1 MSAWRVAEEEKSV
14 RMKVLHVIPAVSPKY
29 GGPSQAIVTLCQA
42 LQARGVEV
50 QIASTDGEPGGRMAV
65 ELETPTTHE
74 GVPAIFFRLQGR
86 GSFTYSSRIAGWL
99 EKNVSGFDV
108 VYIHGVFSQACLAA
122 AKSCQRQG
130 IPYLVRPLGHIEPWS
145 LAQKPLR
152 KKLFLRFGGAGMLR
166 HAAAVHYA
174 SAREKQLSEV
184 ALQLNHGVVIPLGI
198 DFDLTLKTSSA
209 EQNGA
214 RRASPRPYVLV
225 LSRLQPTK
233 GIDVLLEA
241 FLDARADERLANW
254 QLLIAGDGSPS
265 YEAALK
271 RTVKE
276 RNAGDAVLFTGWL
289 DGEAK
294 SRALAGASLLALPS
308 HHESFGLCVV
318 EAMALGIAV
327 LVSPQV
333 GIAPEIDAAG
343 AGWLSAVE
351 TKALTE
357 TLRLALGDDDERRR
371 RGAAGREL
379 ARKFSCHDVVEML
392 AQISEARKQGA
403 TSDV

>member
-1 MSAWRVAEEEKSV
+1 
-14 RMKVLHVIPAVSPKY
+14 MKVLHVIPAVSPKY
-29 GGPSQAIVTLCQA
+29 GGPSQALLTLCQT
-42 LQARGVEV
+42 LQAGGVEV

-65 ELETPTTHE
+65 ELETPTTHK
-74 GVPAIFFRLQGR
+74 GVPAIFFRLEGKR
-86 GSFTYSSRIAGWL
+86 SFTYSSRLARWL
-99 EKNVSGFDV
+99 EKNVSAFDV

-130 IPYLVRPLGHIEPWS
+130 IPYVVRPLGHIEPWS
-145 LAQKPLR
+145 LAQKPFR
-152 KKLFLRFGGAGMLR
+152 KKLFLRLGGTRMLR

-174 SAREKQLSEV
+174 SAREKELSEA
-184 ALQLNHGVVIPLGI
+184 ALRLNHGVVIPLGI
-198 DFDLTLKTSSA
+198 DFDLTVKTSFG

-241 FLDARADERLANW
+241 FLDARTDERLANW
-254 QLLIAGDGSPS
+254 QLMIAGDGSPS
-265 YEAALK
+265 YVAALK
-271 RTVKE
+271 RIVKE
-276 RNAGDAVLFTGWL
+276 RNAGDAVMLTGWL

-333 GIAPEIDAAG
+333 GIAPEVNAAG

-351 TKALTE
+351 AKGLAE
-357 TLRLALGDDDERRR
+357 TLRLALGNDDERRR
-371 RGAAGREL
+371 RGAAGRL
-379 ARKFSCHDVVEML
+379 LVRTFSSHNVVEML
-392 AQISEARKQGA
+392 TQISDAAKQGA
-403 TSDV
+403 T

>member
-1 MSAWRVAEEEKSV
+1 
-14 RMKVLHVIPAVSPKY
+14 MKVLHVIPAVSPKY
-29 GGPSQAIVTLCQA
+29 GGPSQALLSLCQA
-42 LQARGVEV
+42 LQAKGVEV
-50 QIASTDGEPGGRMAV
+50 QIASTDGEPGGRMAL

-86 GSFTYSSRIAGWL
+86 GSFTYSSRIAHWL
-99 EKNVSGFDV
+99 EQNVSAFDV

-122 AKSCQRQG
+122 AKACQRRG
-130 IPYLVRPLGHIEPWS
+130 VPYLVRPLGHIEPWS

-174 SAREKQLSEV
+174 SAREKQQSEA
-184 ALQLNHGVVIPLGI
+184 ALRLNHGVVIPLGI
-198 DFDLTLKTSSA
+198 DFDLAQKTSSG
-209 EQNGA
+209 EQNGVTRGA
-214 RRASPRPYVLV
+214 PRPYVLV

-241 FLDARADERLANW
+241 FLDARTDARLANW
-254 QLLIAGDGSPS
+254 QLVIAGDGSPS
-265 YEAALK
+265 YVAALR
-271 RTVKE
+271 RTIKE
-276 RNAGDAVLFTGWL
+276 RNAGDAVLLTGWL
-289 DGEAK
+289 DVESK
-294 SRALAGASLLALPS
+294 TRALAGASLLALPS

-327 LVSPQV
+327 LISPQV
-333 GIAPEIDAAG
+333 GIAPEVDAAG

-351 TKALTE
+351 TKALAK
-357 TLRLALGDDDERRR
+357 TLRLALGNDDERRR

-392 AQISEARKQGA
+392 AEINEAAKRGA
-403 TSDV
+403 TPNV

>member
-1 MSAWRVAEEEKSV
+1 
-14 RMKVLHVIPAVSPKY
+14 MKVLHVIPAVSPKY
-29 GGPSQAIVTLCQA
+29 GGPSQALITLCKA

-50 QIASTDGEPGGRMAV
+50 LIASTDGEPGGRMPV
-65 ELETPTTHE
+65 EIETPTTYE

-86 GSFTYSSRIAGWL
+86 GSFTYSSRIARWL
-99 EKNVSGFDV
+99 EKNVSAFDV

-130 IPYLVRPLGHIEPWS
+130 IPYLVRPLGHTEPWS

-152 KKLFLRFGGAGMLR
+152 KKLFLSLGGAAMLR
-166 HAAAVHYA
+166 RAAAVHYA
-174 SAREKQLSEV
+174 SAREKKLSEV
-184 ALQLNHGVVIPLGI
+184 ALRLNHGLVIPLGI
-198 DFDLTLKTSSA
+198 DFELDPKTALA

-214 RRASPRPYVLV
+214 RHDSSRPYVLV

-241 FLDARADERLANW
+241 FLNARADERLANW
-254 QLLIAGDGSPS
+254 QLVIAGDGSPS
-265 YEAALK
+265 YVAALK
-271 RTVKE
+271 RTVQE
-276 RNAGDAVLFTGWL
+276 RGAGDAVLLTGWL
-289 DGEAK
+289 NEEAK

-308 HHESFGLCVV
+308 HHESFGLCVA
-318 EAMALGIAV
+318 EAMAQGIAV

-333 GIAPEIDAAG
+333 GIAPDVDAAG

-357 TLRLALGDDDERRR
+357 TLRVALGNADELRR
-371 RGAAGREL
+371 RGAAGQVL
-379 ARKFSCHDVVEML
+379 ARKFSYHNVVEML
-392 AQISEARKQGA
+392 TQITEAAKQGA
-403 TSDV
+403 TQNV